1 VFTSPKQEER
11 MLFAAKSFTDPMI
24 ALALTVMCGV
34 GVWGIIDR
42 AMQLSDERKRRRFK
56 TSVDAVYTT
65 VRRRP
70 AGDPK
75 ANNRSDE
82 YLASG
87 VERD

>member
-1 VFTSPKQEER
+1 

-56 TSVDAVYTT
+56 TSVDAV
-65 VRRRP
+65 
-70 AGDPK
+70 
-75 ANNRSDE
+75 
-82 YLASG
+82 
-87 VERD
+87 

>member
-1 VFTSPKQEER
+1 
-11 MLFAAKSFTDPMI
+11 MLFAAKSFSDPMI

-56 TSVDAVYTT
+56 TSVDAVYKT

-70 AGDPK
+70 ADGTHADHRPSG
-75 ANNRSDE
+75 RV
-82 YLASG
+82 ASG